1 MPVDY
6 SNWDAFEDSDA
17 SDSEDEPMTEAEIR
31 AESDRVARES
41 VEANEMLK
49 LRYPNGTDDD
59 VEFPPKHLD
68 EETRKKL
75 MEMQPG
81 GEKVLQAARDF
92 KKKLKA
98 DREAGNDPRTAAERF
113 ARQEPPRAQTQP
125 ATWAE
130 RVASATETKAHA
142 NSMFTEGTAGEA
154 LPGYLAAIWL
164 LKAGATPYPAALRKA
179 SGLLK
184 PNPPR
189 GAAAAALLGDGA
201 DDEPVVEEVPAEAPL
216 VEDVERGGG
225 PDDDALPK
233 KPPPN
238 PDLEWDS
245 DEDASAAGDVERP
258 PFEPAPAVGPP
269 DAAAL
274 RLSLHLNVAL
284 AALKLEDYALAEA
297 ACGYVLDRDEGHVKA
312 TYRLAMACEGQ
323 GRFKRALKLL
333 TRVCKRDPKNAD
345 ARDARKK
352 IKARLEDLRWQYGD
366 WLETENKK
374 LYKDQK
380 DWQPPPTYE
389 GKVIP
394 PQGLYKRTYYLHP
407 LAKRVLVLTGLA
419 VASLVCYACW
429 GTLGPLIASVRAGAR
444 PWAAAR
450 LRELRALAPVAAA
463 AAKRGVLALFDA
475 GTWTRQALASGASS
489 AARSFAGAAVEG
501 ARAAARGAAAAVRG
515 LGAFLF
521 SRPGYRKKARRA
533 ASS

>member
-113 ARQEPPRAQTQP
+113 ARQEPPKAQTQP

-179 SGLLK
+179 SGLLT

-189 GAAAAALLGDGA
+189 GAAAAALLDRARCSA
-201 DDEPVVEEVPAEAPL
+201 DSSGIGVACT
-216 VEDVERGGG
+216 GG
-225 PDDDALPK
+225 
-233 KPPPN
+233 
-238 PDLEWDS
+238 
-245 DEDASAAGDVERP
+245 
-258 PFEPAPAVGPP
+258 
-269 DAAAL
+269 DAA
-274 RLSLHLNVAL
+274 
-284 AALKLEDYALAEA
+284 
-297 ACGYVLDRDEGHVKA
+297 
-312 TYRLAMACEGQ
+312 
-323 GRFKRALKLL
+323 
-333 TRVCKRDPKNAD
+333 
-345 ARDARKK
+345 
-352 IKARLEDLRWQYGD
+352 
-366 WLETENKK
+366 
-374 LYKDQK
+374 
-380 DWQPPPTYE
+380 
-389 GKVIP
+389 
-394 PQGLYKRTYYLHP
+394 
-407 LAKRVLVLTGLA
+407 
-419 VASLVCYACW
+419 
-429 GTLGPLIASVRAGAR
+429 
-444 PWAAAR
+444 
-450 LRELRALAPVAAA
+450 
-463 AAKRGVLALFDA
+463 
-475 GTWTRQALASGASS
+475 
-489 AARSFAGAAVEG
+489 
-501 ARAAARGAAAAVRG
+501 
-515 LGAFLF
+515 
-521 SRPGYRKKARRA
+521 
-533 ASS
+533 